1 MDALR
6 LVAERF
12 PDKADRICRLPAE
25 EPAKDFLDGSLAP
38 RGLGFQYRPARET
51 FLDMAGELLDI
62 TATQPSACTD
72 A

>member
-25 EPAKDFLDGSLAP
+25 EPAKDVLDGSLAP
-38 RGLGFQYRPARET
+38 RVVGFDYRPARET
-51 FLDMAGELLDI
+51 FLDLATDLLSSDDARSRNEL
-62 TATQPSACTD
+62 
-72 A
+72 